1 MKYQYIFFDLDG
13 TLTDSGIGISNSVKY
28 ALRKL
33 GYPVEEERVMT
44 EFVGPPLWKSFHMF
58 CDMTKEEA
66 EHAVD
71 VYREYFSV
79 TGLFENEVYDGIRP
93 MLDALKAKGYKMAIA
108 TSKPEIYSVQIVK
121 HFQLDSYFEFVA
133 GSTMDGSRVAKAD
146 VIRHAMDS
154 LGLDD
159 ASKILM
165 VGDREHDVLGA
176 KQIGMDCVG
185 VLWGYGSEEE
195 LKQAGADHIVSDPAH
210 FIESCNL

>member
-44 EFVGPPLWKSFHMF
+44 EFVGPPLWKSFQMF
-58 CDMTKEEA
+58 CNMTKEEA

-93 MLDALKAKGYKMAIA
+93 MLEALKAKGYKMAIA
-108 TSKPEIYSVQIVK
+108 TSKPEIYSVQIIK

-165 VGDREHDVLGA
+165 AGDREHDVLGA
-176 KQIGMDCVG
+176 KQLGMDCVG
-185 VLWGYGSEEE
+185 VLWGYGSEDE
-195 LKQAGADHIVSDPAH
+195 LKQAGADHIVDDPAH